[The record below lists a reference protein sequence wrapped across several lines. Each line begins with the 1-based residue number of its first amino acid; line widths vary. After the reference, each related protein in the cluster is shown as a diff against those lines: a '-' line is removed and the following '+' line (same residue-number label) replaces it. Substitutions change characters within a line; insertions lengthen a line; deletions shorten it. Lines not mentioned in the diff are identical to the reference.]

1 MVMVGF
7 LNKNAQEIIAI
18 SFYWNF
24 VAKEMLQMQEKVIYV
39 SLSTDDGGDDDDDDD
54 DDDDND
60 DDDDD
65 DSNYE
70 HIMMMW

>member
-1 MVMVGF
+1 MVLVGF

-24 VAKEMLQMQEKVIYV
+24 AAKRNVTNAGKLIYV

-54 DDDDND
+54 DDDD
-60 DDDDD
+60 
-65 DSNYE
+65 SNYE
-70 HIMMMW
+70 HIMIMW